1 MSFSRADEKMKQGL
15 SEEIFTA
22 AVLLVAR
29 GTNFLFH
36 QTYGVLG
43 TAGTD
48 AVKPDTLFDL
58 ASLTKVLAVTPSWI
72 LMVTEDP
79 SLLDQGIGRWFPNAP
94 KDKHCIT
101 PRCLLAHA
109 SGLPAWQPYYLL
121 PAARQT
127 NENTAAR
134 ILAEPL
140 EYAPGQGCIYSD
152 LGFMLLGFII
162 EMETGRNLEQFSR
175 ERIYEPLGLAEDL
188 LFSPKNDKRIA
199 MTRVGDFPGLVNDL
213 NARALGGISGHAGLF
228 GTAKGVAALAGE
240 ILLSFKERGRFFDN
254 ETTRAFCA
262 RAGFT
267 SDSTR
272 TLGFDTP
279 SEEGSTS
286 GRQFSKDSV
295 GHTGFTGVSLWI
307 DIPRDLIVVL
317 LTNRVFLGEA
327 DLRIKEFRPMIHDAV
342 MEDLLDATKHF

>member
-1 MSFSRADEKMKQGL
+1 MRFSRADDRMKQGL
-15 SEEIFTA
+15 REEIFTA
-22 AVLLVAR
+22 AALLVAKS
-29 GTNFLFH
+29 TNIEFH
-36 QTYGVLG
+36 QTYGTLG
-43 TAGTD
+43 GTGTD

-72 LMVTEDP
+72 LMATEDP
-79 SLLDQGIGRWFPNAP
+79 TLLDQSIGRWFPNAP
-94 KDKHCIT
+94 EDKHCIT

-109 SGLPAWQPYYLL
+109 SGLPAWRPYYLL
-121 PAARQT
+121 PASRHT
-127 NENTAAR
+127 NEDVAAR

-140 EYAPGQGCIYSD
+140 DYSPGQGCIYSD

-162 EMETGRNLEQFSR
+162 EKETGRNLEQFSR
-175 ERIYEPLGLAEDL
+175 ERIYEPLGLADDM
-188 LFSPKNDKRIA
+188 LFRPKDDKRIA
-199 MTRVGDFPGLVNDL
+199 MTRVGDSPGLVNDL

-228 GTAKGVAALAGE
+228 GTAKGAAALSDE
-240 ILLSFKERGRFFDN
+240 ILMSFKESGRFFDK
-254 ETTRAFCA
+254 ETTRIFCA
-262 RAGFT
+262 HADFT
-267 SDSTR
+267 PDSTR

-286 GRQFSKDSV
+286 GRLLSKVSV

-342 MEDLLDATKHF
+342 MEHVLSQG

>member
-1 MSFSRADEKMKQGL
+1 MHFARADDRMKQGL
-15 SEEIFTA
+15 REEIFTGA
-22 AVLLVAR
+22 ALLVAKS
-29 GTNFLFH
+29 TKIEFH
-36 QTYGVLG
+36 QTYGTLG
-43 TAGTD
+43 GTGTD
-48 AVKPDTLFDL
+48 PVKLDTLFDL
-58 ASLTKVLAVTPSWI
+58 ASLTKVLAVTPNWI
-72 LMVTEDP
+72 LMAAEDP
-79 SLLDQGIGRWFPNAP
+79 SLLDQSIGRWFPNMP
-94 KDKHCIT
+94 DDKQCIT

-109 SGLPAWQPYYLL
+109 SGLPAWRPYYLL
-121 PAARQT
+121 PTSRHT
-127 NENTAAR
+127 NEDTAAR

-140 EYAPGQGCIYSD
+140 EYPPGEASVYSD

-175 ERIYEPLGLAEDL
+175 ERIYEPLGLADDL
-188 LFSPKNDKRIA
+188 LFRPKDDKRVA
-199 MTRVGDFPGLVNDL
+199 MTRAGDFPGLVNDL
-213 NARALGGISGHAGLF
+213 NARALGGVSGHAGLF

-240 ILLSFKERGRFFDN
+240 ILMSLKERCRFFDN

-267 SDSTR
+267 PDSTR

-286 GRQFSKDSV
+286 GRLFSKDSV

-307 DIPRDLIVVL
+307 DIPHDLIVVL

-327 DLRIKEFRPMIHDAV
+327 DFRIKDFRPTLHDTV
-342 MEDLLDATKHF
+342 VEQVLSQE

>member
-1 MSFSRADEKMKQGL
+1 MRFSTADERMKQGL
-15 SEEIFTA
+15 HEQIFTG
-22 AVLLVAR
+22 AVLLIAR
-29 GTNFLFH
+29 GTNLLFH
-36 QTYGVLG
+36 QTYGILG
-43 TAGTD
+43 DTGTD
-48 AVKPDTLFDL
+48 PVKPDTLFDL

-72 LMVTEDP
+72 LMITEDP
-79 SLLDQGIGRWFPNAP
+79 SLLDQSIGRWFPNAP

-109 SGLPAWQPYYLL
+109 SGMPAWRPYYLL
-121 PAARQT
+121 PASRHT
-127 NENTAAR
+127 DEDTAVR

-140 EYAPGQGCIYSD
+140 DYSPGQGCIYSD

-162 EMETGRNLEQFSR
+162 EKETGRNLEQFSR

-188 LFSPKNDKRIA
+188 LFCPNNLKRIA
-199 MTRVGDFPGLVNDL
+199 MTRVGDTPGLVNDL

-228 GTAKGVAALAGE
+228 GTAKGAAALSGE
-240 ILLSFKERGRFFDN
+240 ILKSLKESGRFFDK
-254 ETTRAFCA
+254 ETTRTFCA

-267 SDSTR
+267 PDSTR

-286 GRQFSKDSV
+286 GRLFSKDSV

-307 DIPRDLIVVL
+307 DIQRDLIVVL

-327 DLRIKEFRPMIHDAV
+327 DLRIKGFRPMLHDAV
-342 MEDLLDATKHF
+342 MESELSPR

>member
-1 MSFSRADEKMKQGL
+1 MRFSRADETMKQGMR
-15 SEEIFTA
+15 EEIFTA
-22 AVLLVAR
+22 AALLVAKS
-29 GTNFLFH
+29 TKIVFH
-36 QTYGVLG
+36 QTYGTLG
-43 TAGTD
+43 GTGTD
-48 AVKPDTLFDL
+48 PAKLDTLFDL

-72 LMVTEDP
+72 LMAAEDP
-79 SLLDQGIGRWFPNAP
+79 SLLDQNIGRWFPNTP
-94 KDKHCIT
+94 PDKSCIT

-109 SGLPAWQPYYLL
+109 SGLPAWRPYYLL
-121 PAARQT
+121 PASRHT
-127 NENTAAR
+127 NEDTAAR

-140 EYAPGQGCIYSD
+140 DYSPGQGCIYSD
-152 LGFMLLGFII
+152 LGFMLLGFSI
-162 EMETGRNLEQFSR
+162 EKETGRNLEQFSR
-175 ERIYEPLGLAEDL
+175 ERIYEPLGLADDL
-188 LFSPKNDKRIA
+188 LFRPKDDKRIA
-199 MTRVGDFPGLVNDL
+199 MTRAGDFPGLVNDL
-213 NARALGGISGHAGLF
+213 NARALGGVSGHAGLF

-240 ILLSFKERGRFFDN
+240 ILMSLKESGRFFDK
-254 ETTRAFCA
+254 ETTRAFRA

-286 GRQFSKDSV
+286 GRLFSKDSV

-327 DLRIKEFRPMIHDAV
+327 DLRIKAFRPLLHDAV
-342 MEDLLDATKHF
+342 MEHVLSQE

>member
-1 MSFSRADEKMKQGL
+1 MRFFRADDRMKQGL
-15 SEEIFTA
+15 REEIFTA
-22 AVLLVAR
+22 AALLVAKS
-29 GTNFLFH
+29 TKIVFQ
-36 QTYGVLG
+36 QTYGTLG
-43 TAGTD
+43 DTGTD
-48 AVKPDTLFDL
+48 PVKPDTLFDL

-72 LMVTEDP
+72 FMVSKDP
-79 SLLDQGIGRWFPNAP
+79 SLLDQSIGRWFPNTP
-94 KDKHCIT
+94 PDKSCIT

-109 SGLPAWQPYYLL
+109 SGLPAWRPYYLL
-121 PAARQT
+121 PASRHT
-127 NENTAAR
+127 NEDTAAR

-140 EYAPGQGCIYSD
+140 EYSPGQGCIYSD

-162 EMETGRNLEQFSR
+162 EKETGRNLEQFSR

-188 LFSPKNDKRIA
+188 LFCPNNLKRIV
-199 MTRVGDFPGLVNDL
+199 MTRAGDSPGLVNDL
-213 NARALGGISGHAGLF
+213 NARALGGVSGHAGLF

-240 ILLSFKERGRFFDN
+240 ILMSFKENGRFFDKD
-254 ETTRAFCA
+254 TVRSFCA

-286 GRQFSKDSV
+286 GRLFSRDSV

-317 LTNRVFLGEA
+317 LTNRVFVGEA
-327 DLRIKEFRPMIHDAV
+327 DLRIKGFRPMLHDAV
-342 MEDLLDATKHF
+342 IEHVLSQE